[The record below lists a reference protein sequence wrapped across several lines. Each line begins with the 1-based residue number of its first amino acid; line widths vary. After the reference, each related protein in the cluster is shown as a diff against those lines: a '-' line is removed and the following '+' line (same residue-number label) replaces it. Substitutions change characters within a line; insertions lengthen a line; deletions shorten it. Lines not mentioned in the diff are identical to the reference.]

1 MTEPS
6 LKLGRLPDRKP
17 IKLTLA
23 LAPDLQADL
32 QDYATLYARAYGD
45 TLPIAALIPSMLAA
59 FLASDA
65 GFRKARKTL

>member
-45 TLPIAALIPSMLAA
+45 TLPIAALIPSMLQGAQ
-59 FLASDA
+59 DA
-65 GFRKARKTL
+65 LIHLSPVQQ